1 MIPVALF
8 LSTIVHNITVL
19 SHAVVDIK
27 IRKNSSNI
35 TKFIYWEFFAW
46 HTLSNAIADLV
57 GAINGGAKAKLFIGT
72 DLALLAGDTLSHL
85 DSPPRPTHATS
96 VDTVCRWVEVIPRVL
111 GHETTQT
118 CTNMSFAG
126 PPSCLR

>member
-8 LSTIVHNITVL
+8 LSTIVRNITIL
-19 SHAVVDIK
+19 SHALVDIK
-27 IRKNSSNI
+27 IIKNSSNI
-35 TKFIYWEFFAW
+35 TKFIYWKFFAW
-46 HTLSNAIADLV
+46 HTLSHAIADLV

-85 DSPPRPTHATS
+85 DSPPRPIHATS
-96 VDTVCRWVEVIPRVL
+96 VNTICHRVGVIPRVL
-111 GHETTQT
+111 GRGTTLT
-118 CTNMSFAG
+118 CPNMTFAG